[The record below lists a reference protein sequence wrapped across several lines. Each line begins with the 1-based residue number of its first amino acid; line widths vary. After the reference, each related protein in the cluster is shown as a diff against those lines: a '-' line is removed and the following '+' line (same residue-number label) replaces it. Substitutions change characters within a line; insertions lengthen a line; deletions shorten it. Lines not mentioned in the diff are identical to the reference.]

1 MNNSK
6 NRIIKSIVRVTYIVL
21 IYLAYKSSCTV
32 TQLILLSSACI
43 LFTPVADFIVD
54 KLSDDI

>member
-21 IYLAYKSSCTV
+21 ICLVYISSCTV
-32 TQLILLSSACI
+32 TQLILLSSGCI
-43 LFTPVADFIVD
+43 LFAPVADFIVD